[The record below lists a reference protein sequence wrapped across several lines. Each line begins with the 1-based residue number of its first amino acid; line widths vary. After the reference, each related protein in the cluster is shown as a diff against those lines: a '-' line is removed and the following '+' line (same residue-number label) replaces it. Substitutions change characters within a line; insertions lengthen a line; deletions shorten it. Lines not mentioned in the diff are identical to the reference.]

1 MYSIVR
7 ETAFEKIGLDGRMF
21 GSNPK
26 GIIKYIRELC
36 ITLDALLA
44 EAEFFVYARTPVTLP
59 VVSSRWH
66 LRVDESIAG
75 RRLPSSIWL
84 ALRAGF
90 IARADKLDV
99 FWGGTGLLP
108 LLGLRSRAV
117 LTVHDLAYRIVP
129 QTCSGRALWSARL
142 FFRRSL
148 ARADAVLANSNGTA
162 RRLKEAFNRSSTAI
176 VRPGLSP
183 LFRPAS
189 ESEIDTTILRLGVK
203 RPYLLSIATREPRKN
218 LSLLIR
224 TFLGMRKQGLISAHE
239 LVLAGD
245 RGWKD
250 EAIRT
255 AIAEAGDSVRD
266 VGYVAEDQLAAL
278 YTGADAFVF
287 PSKYEGFGMTVLEAL
302 SCGARVVTTDSPE
315 LREAGGQNAVY
326 ISPTEEGLRR
336 GILHALASPRP
347 TLLTFGNHSW
357 EQSASAM
364 ADVFRRLIR
373 ANNDD
378 NRAQLL

>member
-1 MYSIVR
+1 MTYSIVQ
-7 ETAFEKIGLDGRMF
+7 ETAFEKIGVDGRMF
-21 GSNPK
+21 GPKPK
-26 GIIKYIRELC
+26 GIMKYIWELC
-36 ITLDALLA
+36 IALDALLA
-44 EAEFFVYARTPVTLP
+44 EAEFFVYARAPVTLP

-90 IARADKLDV
+90 MARADKVDV

-129 QTCSGRALWSARL
+129 QTCSIQALWSARL
-142 FFRRSL
+142 FFGRSL

-162 RRLKEAFNRSSTAI
+162 RRLKEAFDRSSTAI
-176 VRPGLSP
+176 VRPGLSS

-189 ESEIDTTILRLGVK
+189 EGEIDTTTFRLGVK

-224 TFLGMRKQGLISAHE
+224 TFLEMREQGLITAHE

-250 EAIRT
+250 EEISA

-266 VGYVAEDQLAAL
+266 IGYVPEDQLSAL
-278 YTGADAFVF
+278 YSGADVFVF
-287 PSKYEGFGMTVLEAL
+287 PSKYEGFGMPILEARA
-302 SCGARVVTTDSPE
+302 SGTRVVTTDSPE
-315 LREAGGQNAVY
+315 LREAGGEEAIYVT
-326 ISPTEEGLRR
+326 PTVEDLRA
-336 GILHALASPRP
+336 GILTALASPP
-347 TLLTFGNHSW
+347 PKPL
-357 EQSASAM
+357 AP
-364 ADVFRRLIR
+364 
-373 ANNDD
+373 
-378 NRAQLL
+378 

>member
-36 ITLDALLA
+36 IALDALLA

-148 ARADAVLANSNGTA
+148 ARADAVL
-162 RRLKEAFNRSSTAI
+162 
-176 VRPGLSP
+176 
-183 LFRPAS
+183 
-189 ESEIDTTILRLGVK
+189 SEIDTTILRLGVK

-287 PSKYEGFGMTVLEAL
+287 PSKYEGFGMPVLEAL

-378 NRAQLL
+378 NRAQLLRNTTQGKIELVPSTRK